1 MFSPF
6 QLGCFIP
13 LCLLSLIITPNTTL
27 FCDPMLGTLPP
38 QGPEARAVARLCP
51 PIPAFLRA
59 LRYPR
64 AESDIK
70 LDRRREP
77 ITGCT
82 WSWEQPKRLWACGS
96 HPASSKPERD
106 MALGFWEAEPAVPA
120 RRECGWEW
128 WRRAG
133 LVIFP
138 SCLLVT
144 RLQRHISGPCPMH
157 SLSPSN
163 LPLFFIFFS
172 GE

>member
-64 AESDIK
+64 TESDIK

-82 WSWEQPKRLWACGS
+82 WSWEQPNRLWACGS

-120 RRECGWEW
+120 AEGVWLGVVAAGWVGDLPVLLTGDTTSKTYFW
-128 WRRAG
+128 PLPNA
-133 LVIFP
+133 FP
-138 SCLLVT
+138 
-144 RLQRHISGPCPMH
+144 
-157 SLSPSN
+157 
-163 LPLFFIFFS
+163 FS
-172 GE
+172 F